1 MKERIIKIGKFSVPE
16 KVVAVG
22 GVMVFLL
29 LLYPLIKLT
38 HYSTPWYDDYSYGI
52 HVKRF
57 LAEER
62 SLSSALR
69 GALYVTKTWWWS
81 WQGTFSSIFMMA
93 LMPAAFGAEYYEI
106 GLIGILIVFVLGS
119 TLLVK
124 VLAKNLLKAKM
135 SMQLI
140 LMVIISAT
148 MVELIYTAQQG
159 LYWYNAAVHYT
170 FMHGIMFLLAAA
182 AIKVLFVGKIPA
194 AVIYTILAGLLS
206 FVCGGSNYATCLQG
220 IIVLVTI
227 TGLGLFARNKKSWL
241 LLLPIVVYGAALYYN
256 MSAPGNR
263 MRGAYY
269 QGYGPIKSILY
280 SFKSAAENIWKFS
293 GMITVLILLFAVPFL
308 WNAVRKLDYRFKLP
322 GLITLY
328 SFGIYASGF
337 TSSYY
342 AMGTEGLSRTWV
354 VIKFTFQLLLFI
366 NEAYWLGWLA
376 KKLEQKGKAIAD
388 LKYYWE
394 YFAAF
399 AVGVLLC
406 FHFEINQA
414 GSYSSYGAFYY
425 ITTLEAG
432 RYYEEY
438 NARIETIQNGGPV
451 VEVAPYNIRPW
462 FTCKGELSTDPNAE
476 QNRAMADWYGKEA
489 IYISQQ

>member
-1 MKERIIKIGKFSVPE
+1 MKERIVKIGKIAVPE
-16 KVVAVG
+16 KVIAVCAVAA
-22 GVMVFLL
+22 FLA
-29 LLYPLIKLT
+29 LLYPLIKLA
-38 HYSTPWYDDYSYGI
+38 HYSAPWYDDYSYGV

-62 SLSSALR
+62 SFGSAMR
-69 GALYVTKTWWWS
+69 GALYVTRTWWYC

-93 LMPAAFGAEYYEI
+93 LMPAAFGEQYYEI
-106 GLIGILIVFVLGS
+106 GLIAILLVFVLGS

-124 VLAKNLLKAKM
+124 VLAKHLLKAKM

-140 LMVIISAT
+140 LMVIVSAT

-170 FMHGIMFLLAAA
+170 FMHGCMFLLTAA
-182 AIKVLFVGKIPA
+182 AIKVLYARKIPS
-194 AVIYTILAGLLS
+194 AVIFMILAGFLS

-220 IIVLVTI
+220 IIILVTV
-227 TGLGLFARNKKSWL
+227 TGLGLLFKNKKSWM
-241 LLLPIVVYGAALYYN
+241 LLPPIAVYGWALYYN

-263 MRGAYY
+263 VRGAYY

-280 SFKSAAENIWKFS
+280 SFKSAAENTWKFS
-293 GMITVLILLFAVPFL
+293 GMITIVILLFSVPFL
-308 WNAVRKLDYRFKLP
+308 WNAVKKLDFKFKLP

-328 SFGIYASGF
+328 SFGLYASGF

-342 AMGTEGLSRTWV
+342 AMGNAGLSRTWI
-354 VIKFTFQLLLFI
+354 VIKYTFQLLLFI

-376 KKLEQKGKAIAD
+376 KKLEQKGKVITD
-388 LKYYWE
+388 LKYYWG
-394 YFAAF
+394 YFVAF
-399 AVGVLLC
+399 AGGVLLS
-406 FHFEINQA
+406 FHFEINQV

-432 RYYEEY
+432 IFYEEY
-438 NARIETIQNGGPV
+438 NARIDAIQNGGPV
-451 VEVAPYNIRPW
+451 VEVAPYIIRPW

-476 QNRAMADWYGKEA
+476 QNRAMAEFYRKEA
-489 IYISQQ
+489 IYISQE